1 MSIARLVEIAENYAP
16 IYKVNEGQESTN
28 AYVDVVRSL
37 VNRGGLSHLTYVF
50 GNIGAGTVA
59 WKVLGSVDGTAWS
72 EIEAE
77 TTLAAA
83 ASATWSASD
92 AEISASKYFKV
103 QVKSSVENAEGEI
116 TVVTYA
122 RL

>member
-28 AYVDVVRSL
+28 EYVDVVRSL
-37 VNRGGLSHLTYVF
+37 VNRGGLSHLTYVL

-59 WKVLGSVDGTAWS
+59 WKVLGSIDGTTWS

-77 TTLAAA
+77 TTLAADG
-83 ASATWSASD
+83 SATWSASD

-103 QVKSSVENAEGEI
+103 QVKSNVENVEGEI